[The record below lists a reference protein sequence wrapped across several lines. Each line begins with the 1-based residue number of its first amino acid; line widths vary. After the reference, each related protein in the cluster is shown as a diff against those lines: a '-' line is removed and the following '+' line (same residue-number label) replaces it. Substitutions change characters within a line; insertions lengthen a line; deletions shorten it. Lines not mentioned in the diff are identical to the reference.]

1 MSLIIVIF
9 NKNIQEM
16 ILLFVLDIL
25 NGVNGRQ
32 SSDSIKYYQ
41 YRYIN

>member
-32 SSDSIKYYQ
+32 SSDSIKYKKN
-41 YRYIN
+41 ISI